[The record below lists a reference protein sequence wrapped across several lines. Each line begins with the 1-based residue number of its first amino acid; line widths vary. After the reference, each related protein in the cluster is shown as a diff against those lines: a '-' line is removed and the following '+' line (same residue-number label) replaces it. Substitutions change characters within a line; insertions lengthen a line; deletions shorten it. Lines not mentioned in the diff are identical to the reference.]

1 MSSINSYNKSDVD
14 NAEKELRVSRNI
26 EQFKLLLIVDSHH
39 QEQQLNDAAR
49 NLSSRLAQLIAA
61 SQSTDRQHVGASAS
75 DAGHSLRNFVH
86 KVADVAPAAKIDSLV
101 NGARSVV
108 QGSGRVF
115 GDVRSSAP
123 YPQLKQSLDHVN
135 ESIRQTLASLPEQA
149 SLGDAIQRIQRYFT
163 CH

>member
-1 MSSINSYNKSDVD
+1 
-14 NAEKELRVSRNI
+14 
-26 EQFKLLLIVDSHH
+26 
-39 QEQQLNDAAR
+39 
-49 NLSSRLAQLIAA
+49 LAQLIAA
-61 SQSTDRQHVGASAS
+61 AQSTDRQHVGASAS
-75 DAGHSLRNFVH
+75 DAGQSLRNFVDR
-86 KVADVAPAAKIDSLV
+86 VADVAPAAKIDSLV

-149 SLGDAIQRIQRYFT
+149 SLEGAIQRIQWYFFV
-163 CH
+163 CLN